1 MCESRL
7 FAGFRGRPVTDE
19 AAVVFSGRP
28 GIRDPSR
35 MHARAEM
42 KENAAIV
49 NTLFSLSRCLY
60 ADSRRIYRG
69 RFAAGCRRF
78 CGPRRAPQPP
88 SPAPPHPPKKT
99 AAICARIWGGVQDG
113 GGDGAAG
120 TGVGGRS
127 SRKRRVRKGA
137 HPLQV
142 ITKRAAPAV
151 SPVGS
156 NIIPTVPPRPE
167 RSGEPGTRIVRHGLY
182 LWLWSPALPA
192 VGRGGTFVCI
202 GEAKRPGRHGGFFG
216 LLRRRVR

>member
-69 RFAAGCRRF
+69 RFAAGYRRF

-88 SPAPPHPPKKT
+88 PPPRPRAPEKT
-99 AAICARIWGGVQDG
+99 AAICARIWGGVRNG

-120 TGVGGRS
+120 TGSGGDGVLAPGGGGRS

-142 ITKRAAPAV
+142 ITKRAAPAGAKRRAGDQNRSARPV
-151 SPVGS
+151 LAALVPGSPCG
-156 NIIPTVPPRPE
+156 
-167 RSGEPGTRIVRHGLY
+167 
-182 LWLWSPALPA
+182 
-192 VGRGGTFVCI
+192 
-202 GEAKRPGRHGGFFG
+202 RPGRHICLYWRGETAGAARRFFW
-216 LLRRRVR
+216 VIET